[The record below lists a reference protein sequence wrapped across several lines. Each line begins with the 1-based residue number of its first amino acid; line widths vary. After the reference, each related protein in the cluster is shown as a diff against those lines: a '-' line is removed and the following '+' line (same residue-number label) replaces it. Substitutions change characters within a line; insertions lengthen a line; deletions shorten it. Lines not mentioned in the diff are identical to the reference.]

1 MKFSQVIIISY
12 RNGNKFNI
20 ISCILKTPVDALS
33 NEYGF
38 VKSRFAYQLL
48 PETCNLVDFP
58 NETQKK
64 KKSRVIPIVD

>member
-20 ISCILKTPVDALS
+20 VSCILRTAVDALS

-38 VKSRFAYQLL
+38 VKSRFAYQSLSD
-48 PETCNLVDFP
+48 TCSLVDFP
-58 NETQKK
+58 NVTQKK
-64 KKSRVIPIVD
+64 KEE